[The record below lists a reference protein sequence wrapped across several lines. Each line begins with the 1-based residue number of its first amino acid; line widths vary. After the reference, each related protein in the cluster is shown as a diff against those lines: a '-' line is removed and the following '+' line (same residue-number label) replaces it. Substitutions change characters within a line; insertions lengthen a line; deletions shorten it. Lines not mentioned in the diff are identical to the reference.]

1 MDTKLSLGRPID
13 DRQSSLAMDQ
23 GWLSITAK
31 LGDKSLKNQQKND
44 RQSDL
49 FVIFFIEGYS
59 LYKEGN
65 IMKKRTRII
74 RYAADDGRLS
84 WLQ

>member
-23 GWLSITAK
+23 DGFQ
-31 LGDKSLKNQQKND
+31 SLQLVTNLLIDKND

-49 FVIFFIEGYS
+49 FVIFLLRGI
-59 LYKEGN
+59 LCMEGN
-65 IMKKRTRII
+65 IMKKELDYLLRC
-74 RYAADDGRLS
+74 
-84 WLQ
+84 

>member
-31 LGDKSLKNQQKND
+31 LGDKSLKNQQK
-44 RQSDL
+44 
-49 FVIFFIEGYS
+49 
-59 LYKEGN
+59 K
-65 IMKKRTRII
+65 
-74 RYAADDGRLS
+74 
-84 WLQ
+84 